1 MGFNNDGVMNS
12 GEKQS
17 VVLHYDVPKE
27 GKYWLLIGMCD
38 PDTQN
43 VMLNGTAIVMNPY
56 GHIPARMYGVL
67 PFTKFVLF
75 AYTILMVV
83 WISRC
88 CSYRKELMSVHVMIT
103 VVLGVFLF
111 DTIVKLINLLDYNSE
126 GTYTPGITIF
136 SLTTTATT
144 HTVARCLTIMVAM
157 GSF

>member
-1 MGFNNDGVMNS
+1 MNS

-17 VVLHYDVPKE
+17 IVLHYDVPKE

-111 DTIVKLINLLDYNSE
+111 DTIVKLINLLD
-126 GTYTPGITIF
+126 
-136 SLTTTATT
+136 
-144 HTVARCLTIMVAM
+144 
-157 GSF
+157 